1 MCILPIAIQMR
12 KYYNIN
18 VIKRERKKSPLE
30 KKLKKLKKTHDKR
43 KKMCYN
49 KSTEKG
55 RADKLQ

>member
-1 MCILPIAIQMR
+1 MR
-12 KYYNIN
+12 KCYNIN

-30 KKLKKLKKTHDKR
+30 KKFKKTLDKR

>member
-1 MCILPIAIQMR
+1 MR
-12 KYYNIN
+12 KCYNIN

-30 KKLKKLKKTHDKR
+30 KKLKKIKKTLDKR

-55 RADKLQ
+55 ELINSSKNREKEF

>member
-1 MCILPIAIQMR
+1 MR
-12 KYYNIN
+12 KCYNIN

-30 KKLKKLKKTHDKR
+30 KKLKKLKKTLDKC

>member
-1 MCILPIAIQMR
+1 MR
-12 KYYNIN
+12 KCYNIN

-30 KKLKKLKKTHDKR
+30 KKLKKFKKTLDKR